1 MSNSSVKTFAQTGSK
16 VFFVAAERIER
27 TVRLQGAW
35 LSIVDVSVPAGVSG
49 TAQTIG
55 SEQVLR
61 IIEGRLTIWR
71 MTDQG
76 REEMAVSAGDIL
88 HISAGQAHGYC
99 NDGATAAAFSAII
112 DSDAAGQ
119 LAAPAEASGSPVA
132 AQRMGAAANSGS
144 TRIRAA

>member
-35 LSIVDVSVPAGVSG
+35 LSIVDVSLPAGVSG
-49 TAQTIG
+49 TAQTI
-55 SEQVLR
+55 
-61 IIEGRLTIWR
+61 
-71 MTDQG
+71 
-76 REEMAVSAGDIL
+76 
-88 HISAGQAHGYC
+88 
-99 NDGATAAAFSAII
+99 
-112 DSDAAGQ
+112 DSDAASQ